1 MLDSIRRAKHDVSV
15 PVTVILVPATVI
27 LSLQFLRNQFKQNRD
42 QQPLPSVSLVPGKAA
57 SSKSF
62 GRRGWRCR
70 NSHTAFPCSS
80 QQHKH
85 TPQMTVARRAKACC
99 ITAGFARAQKPTRLR
114 LALTRL
120 PAEMLCR
127 ACNGVAR
134 KGVEQL
140 SRTGE
145 LKWCLSAWKTC
156 HQPRFHLFKAAA
168 AITVRDKPAR
178 LHKAAE
184 HIVLGLAMMPA
195 RTQCPCATV

>member
-1 MLDSIRRAKHDVSV
+1 MGSDSSMPDSLRREKHDVSV
-15 PVTVILVPATVI
+15 LITVI
-27 LSLQFLRNQFKQNRD
+27 LSLQFVPTNSNRIVI
-42 QQPLPSVSLVPGKAA
+42 S
-57 SSKSF
+57 
-62 GRRGWRCR
+62 
-70 NSHTAFPCSS
+70 
-80 QQHKH
+80 
-85 TPQMTVARRAKACC
+85 C
-99 ITAGFARAQKPTRLR
+99 ITAGFARAQKPARLR

-178 LHKAAE
+178 LNKAAE

-195 RTQCPCATV
+195 ATQCSCATV